1 MSILFSNNSIKI
13 VIENDTLQQILI
25 YCDIE
30 TLYNC
35 LLTSKL
41 FHITTTNILESILT
55 ILLHRYYSRSTP
67 PPISHDT
74 TISIYKKVKR
84 LATQSIIIIRGIVTY
99 KLELSTRSWSRRADT
114 RRDRGYFAA
123 IVVKG
128 YIYAISTLSKI
139 AQGTVEKYNPFNNTW
154 QNVENLPKTLEY
166 TAACVINDIVYVIG
180 GCDSKIDQQSES
192 VYTHED
198 HDPGVLLGSEFWQ
211 NNTADLLTPRSRHA
225 ATVYKS
231 HIWVAG
237 GRTALLP
244 CTTRFIYL
252 LLYTATVINY
262 YSHYYYYCCITHR
275 H

>member
-1 MSILFSNNSIKI
+1 MYPSSANNSIKI
-13 VIENDTLQQILI
+13 VVENDTLQQILF

-41 FHITTTNILESILT
+41 FNITTTNILESILT
-55 ILLHRYYSRSTP
+55 TLLNRYYSRSTP
-67 PPISHDT
+67 PAISSDPT
-74 TISIYKKVKR
+74 LSIYKKVKR

-166 TAACVINDIVYVIG
+166 TAAAVINDTVYVIG
-180 GCDSKIDQQSES
+180 GCDSKIDQQSAS

-198 HDPGVLLGSEFWQ
+198 LDPSVLLGSEFWQ

-237 GRTALLP
+237 GRTVLLP
-244 CTTRFIYL
+244 CTTRFVHT
-252 LLYTATVINY
+252 YT
-262 YSHYYYYCCITHR
+262 
-275 H
+275 